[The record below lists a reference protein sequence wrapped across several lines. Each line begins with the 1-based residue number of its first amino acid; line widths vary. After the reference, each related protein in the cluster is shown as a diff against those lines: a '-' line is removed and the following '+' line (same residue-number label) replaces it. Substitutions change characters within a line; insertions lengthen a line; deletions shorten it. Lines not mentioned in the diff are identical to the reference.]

1 MNFRQVNHLP
11 ALKKSFGVG
20 QQFIR
25 LGILILVVMSL
36 VYLVKWWRVTK
47 VFCVAADQTQLISN
61 CAAQQLL
68 SQKSLLTLDL
78 DAPKWLDL
86 KVITDDR
93 GQNWSLVS
101 WSKKLPQT
109 VKLNYVISPFQ
120 YILVQ
125 ASQAATITADGKVKL
140 IDLKAISNF
149 DLPRVN
155 VADNWPQPL
164 VTNGQIEANFDTWI
178 KQIWQ
183 TYLPV
188 ATVKPSLNLIDVFQ
202 AKLAWSNWELI
213 LTPLTDPSL
222 EFERYKLV
230 FTSLEEKNENLGKNY
245 RSLDVRFKLPI
256 LLPINSGAM
265 AWPAQKLL
273 ASASANS
280 ASASPSA
287 SKIKIASNS
296 AKSTDSN

>member
-36 VYLVKWWRVTK
+36 VYLVNWWRVTK
-47 VFCVAADQTQLISN
+47 VFCVAADQIQLISN

-155 VADNWPQPL
+155 VAETWPQPL